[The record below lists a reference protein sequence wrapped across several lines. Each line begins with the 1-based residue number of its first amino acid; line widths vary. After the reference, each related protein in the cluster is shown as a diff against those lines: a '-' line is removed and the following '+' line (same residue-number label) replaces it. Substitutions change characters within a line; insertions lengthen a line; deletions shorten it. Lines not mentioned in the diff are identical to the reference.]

1 LTCYLLECTVE
12 GESTVQ
18 TLQNLVRNLAVILL
32 LATFLEM
39 LLPNKSMRGFVQMV
53 MGLFVISAVL
63 APITTF
69 LHTPMSL
76 EIPAWTAIAPQDLP
90 AIATEGQG
98 TKVGRDAVQEQYR
111 QILVHQI
118 ETLALGTKG
127 VKAAAVDI
135 KFEEGAGGVIDQP
148 KIATVNVT
156 LTSVKEE
163 VQPVQPIIIGQSP
176 STMITQF
183 SSRAEEVRE
192 KISTFMSL
200 SKENIFVQES

>member
-1 LTCYLLECTVE
+1 M
-12 GESTVQ
+12 Q
-18 TLQNLVRNLAVILL
+18 TLQTLVRNLAMILL

-53 MGLFVISAVL
+53 MGLFVISEVL

-69 LHTPMSL
+69 LHTPLSM
-76 EIPAWTAIAPQDLP
+76 EIPAWTATTPQDIP
-90 AIATEGQG
+90 AIATEGQVI
-98 TKVGRDAVQEQYR
+98 KVGRDAVQEQYR

-118 ETLALGTKG
+118 EALALGTKG
-127 VKAAAVDI
+127 VEAAAVDI

-156 LTSVKEE
+156 LTSVKED
-163 VQPVQPIIIGQSP
+163 VQSVQPITIGQSP
-176 STMITQF
+176 TTSQTQS

-192 KISTFMSL
+192 KISAFMGL
-200 SKENIFVQES
+200 SKEKIIIQES

>member
-1 LTCYLLECTVE
+1 M
-12 GESTVQ
+12 Q
-18 TLQNLVRNLAVILL
+18 TLQTLVRNLAIILL

-69 LHTPMSL
+69 LHTPLSM
-76 EIPAWTAIAPQDLP
+76 EIPPWTTTTTQDLP

-98 TKVGRDAVQEQYR
+98 VKVGRDAVQEQYR

-118 ETLALGTKG
+118 EALALGTDG
-127 VKAAAVDI
+127 VEAASVDI
-135 KFEEGAGGVIDQP
+135 KFEEGTGGVIDQP
-148 KIATVNVT
+148 KIIGVNVT
-156 LTSVKEE
+156 LTSAKGEI
-163 VQPVQPIIIGQSP
+163 QPVQPITIGQQSP
-176 STMITQF
+176 LTLKTQ
-183 SSRAEEVRE
+183 SSRAEKVLE

-200 SKENIFVQES
+200 SKEKILVQES